1 MPSQRGSLL
10 PVPVRAATRDP
21 SSVIQRLLTA
31 AALLAPAGQ
40 APAGVAVPAKAIA
53 VEPVSPCFV
62 ALDTDFSM
70 RRLNAVPRG
79 R

>member
-40 APAGVAVPAKAIA
+40 APAGVAVPATAIA
-53 VEPVSPCFV
+53 VEPV
-62 ALDTDFSM
+62 
-70 RRLNAVPRG
+70 
-79 R
+79 